1 MTRVPEWSDLRMG
14 GRFGM
19 IQDIWS
25 GIISE
30 LWFQLT
36 FLLMVALASSFLFA
50 RFKQPKVIGQIV
62 IGIIIGPSV
71 LGLISVSQ
79 DDPGDMVHR
88 FAELGAIILL
98 FMIGL
103 ECDIKEIYTRRSIII
118 ASGGV
123 IIPWIGGFL
132 IAQLMLPAPNPPYDK
147 FAQSVFIGAALVAT
161 SVAITA
167 GVMREM
173 KLMDTGTAK
182 VLLGAAV
189 VDDVLGMIVLAASTG
204 MATNGGVEYGH
215 LLWVALAAVAFVSLG
230 AYVGSKFIVRL
241 ISIVNKRGMKQGI
254 EEGGFLLALSLAFLY
269 AVISEAIGIS
279 AIIGAFVA
287 GTSFARCEFRESYMK
302 RTSVLEFVFAPIFF
316 LSLGILV
323 DLEQISFEIWVF
335 AGVLTLVAFLTK
347 LIGCGLPA
355 MLMGIGKRESLTIGV
370 GMSPRMEI
378 AMIIA
383 LYGLT
388 TNVISRDIYGVIV
401 IMGILTAVFTPT
413 MLRRITKELP
423 KAEEVCDVRPD

>member
-1 MTRVPEWSDLRMG
+1 ML
-14 GRFGM
+14 
-19 IQDIWS
+19 QDIWS
-25 GIISE
+25 GIVNQ

-36 FLLMVALASSFLFA
+36 FLLMIAIASSFLFA

-62 IGIIIGPSV
+62 IGIVIGPSI
-71 LGLISVSQ
+71 LGLITVRQ

-103 ECDIKEIYTRRSIII
+103 ECDIREIYTKRSILI

-123 IIPWIGGFL
+123 VLPWIGGFL
-132 IAQLMLPAPNPPYDK
+132 IAELMLPDPAPPYDK

-173 KLMDTGTAK
+173 KLMGSSTAK
-182 VLLGAAV
+182 LLLGAAV
-189 VDDVLGMIVLAASTG
+189 VDDVLGMIVLAASAGT
-204 MATNGGVEYGH
+204 AADGGIDFGH
-215 LLWVALAAVAFVSLG
+215 LLWVAFAAVAFVSLG

-241 ISIVNKRGMKQGI
+241 ISVVNRRGMRQGI

-279 AIIGAFVA
+279 AIVGAFVA
-287 GTSFARCEFRESYMK
+287 GTSFARCEFRESYRKM
-302 RTSVLEFVFAPIFF
+302 TSVLEFVFAPIFF

-323 DLEQISFEIWVF
+323 DLEQISIEVWIF
-335 AGVLTLVAFLTK
+335 AVVLTTVAFITK
-347 LIGCGLPA
+347 LVGCGIPA
-355 MLMGIGKRESLTIGV
+355 LLMGVGKKESLIIGI

-413 MLRRITKELP
+413 MLKRTMKGMP
-423 KAEEVCDVRPD
+423 KAEEVCEYRPA